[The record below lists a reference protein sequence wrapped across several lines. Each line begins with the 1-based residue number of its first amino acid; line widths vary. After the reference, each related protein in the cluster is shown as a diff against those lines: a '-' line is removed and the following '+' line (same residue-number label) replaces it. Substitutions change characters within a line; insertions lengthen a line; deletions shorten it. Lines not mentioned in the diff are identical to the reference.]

1 MSTNLPFSDLVRVR
15 FSDTDAQGHLYFAN
29 YLVYADEVVGHY
41 MEELGFSAMNP
52 GEAPCFI
59 FTVNLNCSYLDEC
72 KAFDTVRVCVGYSR
86 LGNSS
91 ADVSFELYNDA
102 SGTLLA
108 RPSPRCLP
116 TSKPANPP
124 PFPRRFARR
133 SSSASRE
140 RATVAA
146 RLEGS
151 RLLIPSPCCWRRAC
165 CWRSPRRAATSPRC
179 CC

>member
-108 RPSPRCLP
+108 RGSFTQVFTDKQTRKSTPIPEAFRQAIIVRQRL
-116 TSKPANPP
+116 TAGTTPP
-124 PFPRRFARR
+124 
-133 SSSASRE
+133 
-140 RATVAA
+140 
-146 RLEGS
+146 L
-151 RLLIPSPCCWRRAC
+151 
-165 CWRSPRRAATSPRC
+165 
-179 CC
+179 

>member
-91 ADVSFELYNDA
+91 ADVSFELYHDA

-108 RPSPRCLP
+108 RGSFTQVFTDKHTRKSTPIPEAFRQ
-116 TSKPANPP
+116 AII
-124 PFPRRFARR
+124 ARQQGAGDR
-133 SSSASRE
+133 GG
-140 RATVAA
+140 AA
-146 RLEGS
+146 
-151 RLLIPSPCCWRRAC
+151 
-165 CWRSPRRAATSPRC
+165 
-179 CC
+179 

>member
-108 RPSPRCLP
+108 RGSFTQVFTDKQTRKSTPIPEAFRQ
-116 TSKPANPP
+116 AIIV
-124 PFPRRFARR
+124 RQQGAGDRGG
-133 SSSASRE
+133 
-140 RATVAA
+140 AA
-146 RLEGS
+146 
-151 RLLIPSPCCWRRAC
+151 
-165 CWRSPRRAATSPRC
+165 
-179 CC
+179 

>member
-1 MSTNLPFSDLVRVR
+1 MSTNLPYSDLVRVR

-91 ADVSFELYNDA
+91 ADVSFELYNDR
-102 SGTLLA
+102 SGSLLA
-108 RPSPRCLP
+108 RGSFTQVFTDKQSRKSTPIPAAFREAILARQGDGSDYPRG
-116 TSKPANPP
+116 A
-124 PFPRRFARR
+124 
-133 SSSASRE
+133 
-140 RATVAA
+140 
-146 RLEGS
+146 
-151 RLLIPSPCCWRRAC
+151 
-165 CWRSPRRAATSPRC
+165 
-179 CC
+179 